1 APVAENPVFTGAA
14 ATSANEEGG
23 LVTLGASVAT
33 HDSDDGAIS
42 VTIDRKSGVWGNCNG
57 GTYTAGTGTWTGS
70 AAEFNA
76 LTFHA
81 GEDGVQNLTITAST
95 SGPEAGS
102 SSESYPPTFAPVA
115 ENPVFTGAAATSAN
129 EEGGLVTLGASVAT
143 HDSDD
148 GAISVTIT
156 GL

>member
-1 APVAENPVFTGAA
+1 TFHAGEDGVQNLTITASTSGPEAGSSSSGDRRAGAPVAENPVFTGAD
-14 ATSANEEGG
+14 ATSANEGGG

-42 VTIDRKSGVWGNCNG
+42 VTITGLAGDLSNFNG

-102 SSESYPPTFAPVA
+102 S
-115 ENPVFTGAAATSAN
+115 
-129 EEGGLVTLGASVAT
+129 
-143 HDSDD
+143 
-148 GAISVTIT
+148 
-156 GL
+156 